1 MAEIKAKLNYLRI
14 SPRKVRLAADLM
26 RNQKIRKAIKQLM
39 FLNKR
44 AAQPLKKLLESALAN
59 ARNNFGIKDESR
71 LYVKEIKVNEGPM
84 LKRFR
89 PRAFG
94 RAAMIR
100 KKTSHI
106 SLVLSE
112 QEDNEV
118 KKDNKIYPVRKT
130 RNYVKK
136 KIIGQKSLTKRLS
149 NGI

>member
-1 MAEIKAKLNYLRI
+1 MEIKAKLDYLRI

-26 RNQKIRKAIKQLM
+26 RNQKVQKAMKQLT

-44 AAQPLKKLLESALAN
+44 AALPLKKILESALAN

-71 LYVKEIKVNEGPM
+71 LYVKEIRIDQGPM

-106 SLVLSE
+106 SITLSE
-112 QEDNEV
+112 LSQIKNSKIKIKNED
-118 KKDNKIYPVRKT
+118 
-130 RNYVKK
+130 
-136 KIIGQKSLTKRLS
+136 
-149 NGI
+149 

>member
-1 MAEIKAKLNYLRI
+1 MTDIKAKLNYLRI
-14 SPRKVRLAADLM
+14 SPRKVRLAADLV
-26 RNQKIRKAIKQLM
+26 RNQKVQKAIKQLM

-44 AAQPLKKLLESALAN
+44 AALPLKKILESALAN

-71 LYVKEIKVNEGPM
+71 LYVKEIKVDQGPM

-106 SLVLSE
+106 SLILSE
-112 QEDNEV
+112 QE
-118 KKDNKIYPVRKT
+118 NKSEA
-130 RNYVKK
+130 
-136 KIIGQKSLTKRLS
+136 KIP
-149 NGI
+149 

>member
-1 MAEIKAKLNYLRI
+1 MMEIKAKLDYLRI

-26 RNQKIRKAIKQLM
+26 RNQKVQKAMKQLT

-44 AAQPLKKLLESALAN
+44 AALPLKKILESALAN

-71 LYVKEIKVNEGPM
+71 LYVKEIRIDQGPM

-106 SLVLSE
+106 SITLSE
-112 QEDNEV
+112 LSQIKNSKIKIKNED
-118 KKDNKIYPVRKT
+118 
-130 RNYVKK
+130 
-136 KIIGQKSLTKRLS
+136 
-149 NGI
+149 

>member
-1 MAEIKAKLNYLRI
+1 MEIKAKLDYLRI

-26 RNQKIRKAIKQLM
+26 RNQKVQKAMKQLT

-44 AAQPLKKLLESALAN
+44 AALPLKKILESALAN
-59 ARNNFGIKDESR
+59 ARNNFGIKDENR
-71 LYVKEIKVNEGPM
+71 LYVKEIRIDQGPM

-106 SLVLSE
+106 SITLSE
-112 QEDNEV
+112 LSQIKNSKIKIKNED
-118 KKDNKIYPVRKT
+118 
-130 RNYVKK
+130 
-136 KIIGQKSLTKRLS
+136 
-149 NGI
+149 

>member
-1 MAEIKAKLNYLRI
+1 MTEIKVKLNYLRI
-14 SPRKVRLAADLM
+14 SPRKVRLAADLV
-26 RNQKIRKAIKQLM
+26 RNQKVQKAMKQLM

-44 AAQPLKKLLESALAN
+44 AARPLKKVFESALAN

-71 LYVKEIKVNEGPM
+71 LYVKEIKIDQGPM

-112 QEDNEV
+112 QENKLKANEAE
-118 KKDNKIYPVRKT
+118 
-130 RNYVKK
+130 
-136 KIIGQKSLTKRLS
+136 S
-149 NGI
+149 

>member
-1 MAEIKAKLNYLRI
+1 MMEIKAKLDYLRI

-26 RNQKIRKAIKQLM
+26 RNQKVQKAMKQLT

-44 AAQPLKKLLESALAN
+44 AALPLKKILESALAN
-59 ARNNFGIKDESR
+59 ARNNFGIKDENR
-71 LYVKEIKVNEGPM
+71 LYVKEIRIDQGPM

-106 SLVLSE
+106 SITLSE
-112 QEDNEV
+112 LSQIKNSKIKIKNED
-118 KKDNKIYPVRKT
+118 
-130 RNYVKK
+130 
-136 KIIGQKSLTKRLS
+136 
-149 NGI
+149 